1 MFETRNANVPAPD
14 KTAEG
19 SAIPDAA
26 AVAAAEKSVA
36 MLAQALATAQMYGVV
51 HKVSSK
57 MLEDGFPVFAEGLE
71 KTGKLTLM
79 LTDKGLLVNGVPLA
93 NRSGQIAGLARR
105 LQTVGLPT
113 LTLSRGFGQPEFEKL
128 LAVLTAPAPAGG
140 GPPPQVSAQTLR
152 EAGLSHVSANASG
165 AMRMVG
171 EEDHV
176 VKRDTPRRPNS
187 GKAPAALLEE
197 ARAFLQ
203 GRAGADRAAGAG
215 LEDAVVDGR
224 TLSQLLVEVGRS
236 LQPGGPE
243 RSAADIRTILN
254 RAASQAQAATA
265 AAQKTLRVIES
276 KTRDQTRDTP
286 EHKEL
291 IALIAELA
299 QELSQ
304 PLTIVNATIDIIR
317 RAPPAAGQ
325 EGQNELLS
333 MASDSGKRLAELVSR
348 LVQIAGTPKS
358 LSPDADRL
366 KTIYQAPGTKS
377 G

>member
-1 MFETRNANVPAPD
+1 MFETRKTNVPTPD

-19 SAIPDAA
+19 STIPDAA
-26 AVAAAEKSVA
+26 AGATAEKSVR

-51 HKVSSK
+51 HKVTAK
-57 MLEDGFPVFAEGLE
+57 MLEDGFPILAESLE
-71 KTGKLTLM
+71 KIGKLTLM
-79 LTDKGLLVNGVPLA
+79 ITDTGLMVNGTPLA
-93 NRSGQIAGLARR
+93 SRSGQTVGLTRR
-105 LQTVGLPT
+105 MQDIGLPT
-113 LTLSRGFGQPEFEKL
+113 LTLNRGFGQPEFEKL
-128 LAVLTAPAPAGG
+128 LAVLTALAPAGG
-140 GPPPQVSAQTLR
+140 GSTPQVSAQTLR
-152 EAGLSHVSANASG
+152 EAGLSHVSTNASG
-165 AMRMVG
+165 AMRMV
-171 EEDHV
+171 EDDQGIR
-176 VKRDTPRRPNS
+176 RDAPRRPNA
-187 GKAPAALLEE
+187 GNAPAALLEE

-203 GRAGADRAAGAG
+203 GHAAADRAAGPG
-215 LEDAVVDGR
+215 FDETVVDGR
-224 TLSQLLVEVGRS
+224 TLAQLLVEVGRA

-265 AAQKTLRVIES
+265 AAQKTLRIIES
-276 KTRDQTRDTP
+276 KTRDQTQDTA

-325 EGQNELLS
+325 EDQNELLS

-348 LVQIAGTPKS
+348 LVQIAGTPKT

-366 KTIYQAPGTKS
+366 KTIYQTPGT
-377 G
+377 